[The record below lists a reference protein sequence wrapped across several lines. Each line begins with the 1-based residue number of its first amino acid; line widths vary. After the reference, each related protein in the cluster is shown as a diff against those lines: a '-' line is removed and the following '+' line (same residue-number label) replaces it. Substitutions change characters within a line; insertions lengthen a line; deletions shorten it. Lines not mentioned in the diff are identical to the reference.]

1 MDAVQRRKQGRCIDG
16 VCSIVLLPA
25 PVWVL
30 ITKLKLSAPIF
41 FCFVFVNPKMMS
53 KKLDTNQ
60 PNHMAKKLDKLKKIG
75 FNAVWKVFVL
85 CFRHS
90 IESLHIYFSA
100 SYFYLTSHKQ

>member
-1 MDAVQRRKQGRCIDG
+1 MRRRRLFNRPITRTSMG
-16 VCSIVLLPA
+16 VDNETQVISTHI
-25 PVWVL
+25 
-30 ITKLKLSAPIF
+30 

-90 IESLHIYFSA
+90 IESLHIYSSA